1 MERLKIACGAE
12 AVLYREKE
20 VLVKERLKKG
30 YRIAEIDNVLRA
42 RRTRNEAS
50 LLRKAKA
57 AGVFAPQVID
67 EEKFI
72 LRMQYIEGKK
82 VKDALNAKTCKDI
95 CKNIGKSIGIL
106 HGFDIIHGDLT
117 TSNMILK
124 DKRKT
129 DAQSAS
135 IDIYFIDFGL
145 GFISKRPEDKAT
157 DLYLLH
163 EALESTHYDLLKN
176 AWKLILK
183 AYVENYGESN
193 SVINALKKV
202 EMRRRYTNKE

>member
-12 AVLYREKE
+12 AVLYKDND
-20 VLVKERLKKG
+20 VLVKERVKKG
-30 YRIAEIDNVLRA
+30 YRIKEIDERLRS

-57 AGVFAPQVID
+57 AGVLTPQVID
-67 EEKFI
+67 EEKFV
-72 LRMQYIEGKK
+72 LRMQYIDGKK
-82 VKDALNAKTCKDI
+82 VKDVLNAKTCKDV

-106 HGFDIIHGDLT
+106 HSFDIIHGDLT
-117 TSNMILK
+117 TSNMIVK
-124 DKRKT
+124 G
-129 DAQSAS
+129 SE
-135 IDIYFIDFGL
+135 IYFIDFGL

-163 EALESTHYDLLKN
+163 EALESTHYDVLKN

-193 SVINALKKV
+193 SIINALKKV